1 MSIVPTQEEI
11 QTFKMP
17 EVEVGTPVTFYANGL
32 KEGTEPRIGFI
43 LRISRSGR
51 NVVIR
56 TAEGGHYESVR
67 HIDDPKLQLNSD
79 HRENGGWDFAEFHK
93 QELKEREEIRARL
106 AALEFSATKKTVRRK
121 KASDSKTEETYSSLR
136 ERALGLGIEFKGNPK
151 RQWLEQKVQ
160 EFESEASEA
169 TV

>member
-1 MSIVPTQEEI
+1 MSIVPTQEEL
-11 QTFKMP
+11 QSYTMP
-17 EVEVGTPVTFYANGL
+17 EVEIGTPVTFYANGL

-56 TAEGGHYESVR
+56 TASGGHHESVR

-79 HRENGGWDFAEFHK
+79 HRENGGWDFTGYHK
-93 QELKEREEIRARL
+93 QELKDREEIKARL
-106 AALEFSATKKTVRRK
+106 SALEFSATKNTVRRK
-121 KASDSKTEETYSSLR
+121 KSADSTTEETYGSLR
-136 ERALGLGIEFKGNPK
+136 KRALGLGIEFKGNPK

>member
-11 QTFKMP
+11 QSFQMP
-17 EVEVGTPVTFYANGL
+17 EVEVGTPVTFYSNGL

-79 HRENGGWDFAEFHK
+79 HRENGGWDFTEFHK
-93 QELKEREEIRARL
+93 QECKEREELRARV
-106 AALEFSATKKTVRRK
+106 AALEFSAAKKHCSSEK
-121 KASDSKTEETYSSLR
+121 KSSDSKNRRNL
-136 ERALGLGIEFKGNPK
+136 
-151 RQWLEQKVQ
+151 
-160 EFESEASEA
+160 
-169 TV
+169 